1 QQSIG
6 KRALDLLS
14 HHGPA
19 DIDQLAVFHARRAGG
34 FTVAARE
41 AAVEVQLRGFADRPA
56 LEHFLY
62 EVNAPARAVEL
73 VAQFLIRGA
82 RGLAEAAM
90 HATAQDLVGG
100 FALGRI
106 AYPGCKI
113 RLHESELAEK
123 AAGVEHAG
131 GVEFLLEALADYA
144 HCSRD
149 RVKHR
154 HLGRAFITVQHGVAS
169 V

>member
-1 QQSIG
+1 
-6 KRALDLLS
+6 
-14 HHGPA
+14 
-19 DIDQLAVFHARRAGG
+19 
-34 FTVAARE
+34 
-41 AAVEVQLRGFADRPA
+41 
-56 LEHFLY
+56 
-62 EVNAPARAVEL
+62 
-73 VAQFLIRGA
+73 
-82 RGLAEAAM
+82 
-90 HATAQDLVGG
+90 G

-169 V
+169 VSRSLTANSVGVVGACNPAQAPVPFDEGVAQTQRRRGGWHRHTPQRTALEP